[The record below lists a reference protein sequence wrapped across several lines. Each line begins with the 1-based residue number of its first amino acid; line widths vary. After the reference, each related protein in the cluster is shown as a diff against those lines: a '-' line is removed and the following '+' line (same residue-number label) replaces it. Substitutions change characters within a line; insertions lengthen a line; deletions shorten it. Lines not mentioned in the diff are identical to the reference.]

1 MGVRIKKIEER
12 VCDISN
18 KPFKKT
24 DEVITDYIV
33 GENTYAEV
41 ASSTVEK
48 IDAFIQRLGEEPKP
62 RKKKDE

>member
-1 MGVRIKKIEER
+1 MGVRVKKIEER

-24 DEVITDYIV
+24 DEVITDFII
-33 GENTYAEV
+33 GETTYAEV
-41 ASSTVEK
+41 ASSTVDK
-48 IDAFIQRLGEEPKP
+48 IMAFVAKLGEEPKP